1 LFDAFDASFHSFAQ
15 VGGGDSDAL
24 FYTLV
29 QIWHVLKARYY
40 EEFLMGRIV
49 LVTGA
54 ARSGKSEWAERLAAR
69 SGKQIVYVATAQRY
83 EGDLDWDAR
92 IDQHIARRPTEWR
105 SLEVPLELAGAI
117 DAGLVNECFL
127 IDSLGSW
134 VGNGLEMNEMDW
146 RSHCEHLMGRVNSSV
161 PDLIFVAEET
171 GWGVIP
177 AYPMGRLFRDRLGR
191 LIRALGQRADQT
203 FLVVAGF
210 AVDVQ
215 KIGVAIDLD
224 DLK

>member
-1 LFDAFDASFHSFAQ
+1 MMGQ
-15 VGGGDSDAL
+15 V
-24 FYTLV
+24 
-29 QIWHVLKARYY
+29 I
-40 EEFLMGRIV
+40 

-54 ARSGKSEWAERLAAR
+54 ARSGKSEWAERLASE
-69 SGKQIVYVATAQRY
+69 SGKHIVYVATARRY

-92 IDQHIARRPTEWR
+92 IDQHIARRPESWR
-105 SLEVPLELAGAI
+105 SLEVPFDLAGAI
-117 DAGLVNECFL
+117 GLGSENECFL

-134 VGNGLEMNEMDW
+134 VGNGLEMKEADW
-146 RSHCEHLMGRVNSSV
+146 RSGCDCLISSIESSV
-161 PDLIFVAEET
+161 ASLIFVSEET

-191 LIRALGQRADQT
+191 LVRELGQVADQT

-215 KIGVAIDLD
+215 KIGRSIDRP
-224 DLK
+224 KTP